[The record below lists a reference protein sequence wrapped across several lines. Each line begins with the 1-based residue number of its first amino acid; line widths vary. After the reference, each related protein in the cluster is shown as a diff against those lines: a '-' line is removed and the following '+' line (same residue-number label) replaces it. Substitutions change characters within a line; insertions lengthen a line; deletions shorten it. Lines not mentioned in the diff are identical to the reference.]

1 MMGEAYI
8 VDAARTPIGKR
19 DGALS
24 GVRPDELLGDLMAR
38 RIERLGIDPVTVDDV
53 IAGCVTQYG
62 EQGGNVARLAWLGAG
77 LPATV
82 PATTIDRQCA
92 SSTTAINMA
101 ATGIMSGMYDLVVA
115 GGVESMSRVP
125 MASDRVA
132 FSSRLMSRYHMVGQ
146 GYSAELIAQRWGLDR
161 EEMAELCYESHQK
174 AIAAADAGAFDREIE
189 PVAVSDNGERSTVAR
204 DEGPRRDTTVD
215 KIAGLKPVFVD
226 GGYITA
232 GNASQISDGAAC
244 LILASERKVEELGVK
259 PRARVVGFAY
269 AAVDPTMMLTGPI
282 HAIPKALRR
291 TGLSL
296 ADMDVIELNEAFMS
310 VVMATRDEL
319 GLDMSKTNIRG
330 GAVALGHPLGASG
343 ARLPATA
350 LHILEDLGLRYGL
363 CSLCVGFGDGV
374 ALIIERV

>member
-1 MMGEAYI
+1 MGDAYI

-24 GVRPDELLGDLMAR
+24 GVRPDELLGDLMVR
-38 RIERLGIDPVTVDDV
+38 RIERLGIDPVTIDDV

-132 FSSRLMSRYHMVGQ
+132 FSNRLMSRYHMVGQ
-146 GYSAELIAQRWGLDR
+146 GYSAELIAQRWNLDR
-161 EEMAELCYESHQK
+161 QEMAELCYQSHQK
-174 AIAAADAGAFDREIE
+174 AIVATDAGAFDREIE
-189 PVAVSDNGERSTVAR
+189 PVAATDNGEPVTVSM
-204 DEGPRRDTTVD
+204 DEGPRRDTTVER
-215 KIAGLKPVFVD
+215 IAGLNPVFVH
-226 GGYITA
+226 GGYVTA

-244 LILASERKVEELGVK
+244 LVLASERKVEELGVK

-282 HAIPKALRR
+282 HAIPKALAK
-291 TGLSL
+291 TGLTL
-296 ADMDVIELNEAFMS
+296 GDMDVIELNEAFMS

-319 GLDMSKTNIRG
+319 GLDMAKTNIRG

-343 ARLPATA
+343 ARLPVTA
-350 LHILEDLGLRYGL
+350 LHILEDLDLRYGL